1 MTTKTKQEID
11 TQVAQY
17 LNKAKLHLYVT
28 ETGYLYKILPME
40 KDGKMYITTLMIGKE
55 NVIINTSEAVS
66 DYMYKT
72 NGNGT
77 ANVVKKG
84 LFPDYYKTKSIPN
97 FKRMKALIEEIKGEI
112 NLNNNLN
119 KDLIEKIKI
128 KVVELELFKE
138 KEAE

>member
-11 TQVAQY
+11 TQVVQY

-28 ETGYLYKILPME
+28 EKGYLYKILPME
-40 KDGKMYITTLMIGKE
+40 KDGKMYITTIMIGKD
-55 NVIINTSEAVS
+55 NVMINTSEAVS
-66 DYMYKT
+66 EYMYQT

-97 FKRMKALIEEIKGEI
+97 FKRMKNLIEEITGEI
-112 NLNNNLN
+112 NLNNLN
-119 KDLIEKIKI
+119 KDLIEKIKL

-138 KEAE
+138 K